1 MKTIHDPKQLND
13 WIEFHHLKEIFPPD
27 LIPSFRLVSLEA
39 GQGLY
44 EPGERL
50 KKVYILVKGKMKI
63 FFLQENGTVYLIG
76 FNQDFAIMGDLE
88 LFEDYPLQNV
98 VSAMEPSLLI
108 EIDKDKL
115 MAACWDYP
123 PFLRFMIQHISRKFH
138 SSSVKSN
145 ALSRYS
151 LESRLAAYLLTIDS
165 REDHTVSFVK
175 ADRYTDLANLLGCS
189 YRHLHRILQ
198 HFVQN
203 EWIQKKGR
211 QIRILDYQALTDLA
225 KDISYI

>member
-1 MKTIHDPKQLND
+1 MKTIHDPKQLKH
-13 WIEFHHLKEIFPPD
+13 WIDFHHLDQIFPPD
-27 LIPSFRLVSLEA
+27 LIPSFRLISLGVGE
-39 GQGLY
+39 GLY
-44 EPGERL
+44 QPGERL

-63 FFLQENGTVYLIG
+63 YFLQENGSVYLIG

-88 LFEDYPLQNV
+88 LFEDYPLHNE
-98 VSAMEPSLLI
+98 VSAMEPTLLI
-108 EIDKDKL
+108 EIDRDKL

-123 PFLRFMIQHISRKFH
+123 PFLRFMIKHISRKFH

-198 HFVQN
+198 HFVDQGLI
-203 EWIQKKGR
+203 EKKGR
-211 QIRILDYQALTDLA
+211 QLRILDHPAIKDLA
-225 KDISYI
+225 KDITYI